1 MRTNNPEI
9 IFSNSGLLSALY
21 FAKLVIDTLLD
32 AKHLALK
39 ASAELGLAGTI
50 HQSVQCGNPRVA
62 ELLTW
67 QLGAPQIMLQ
77 GMKRDPASGVTS
89 VVLHGVKQ

>member
-1 MRTNNPEI
+1 MPCFLHCI
-9 IFSNSGLLSALY
+9 LLSW
-21 FAKLVIDTLLD
+21 LLILCWI

-67 QLGAPQIMLQ
+67 QLGGPQIMLQ
-77 GMKRDPASGVTS
+77 GMKGEAAWPLGTQPQGSLLLYSMG
-89 VVLHGVKQ
+89 